1 MSASYNFYKKIDL
14 VILSGGK
21 GTRIKKF
28 LGPLPKPMIK
38 FNNKNFTQYVLNA
51 FSKFNFKRI
60 FILCG
65 YRSNIFFKKFHNKK
79 INLTKITCIKEKHLL
94 GTGGALFNLKKFNV
108 KDFILM
114 NGDTIFNI
122 NLNTLVDNFS
132 EKKNRI
138 GIIALTQNKNQQSKK
153 LNLLKL
159 NKNLVCFT
167 EKSSV
172 MNGGIYF
179 FKSKIFKYVL
189 KKKMSLE
196 RDILPKL
203 IKRKKIEGKFFHD
216 FFLDIGSKL
225 FLSKAPTLLKNEF
238 TKKAIFLDR
247 DGVINYDY
255 GHVHKLNSFR
265 FREGVIDGLKYL
277 TKKKFYIFIVTNQ
290 AGIGKKIYSENNFIN
305 LHKEINKRFVKHG
318 IYIDEVQFSPYH
330 PKALDP
336 KYKKNSRMRKPGNKM
351 IENIKANWDINLK
364 KSFMIGDKPND
375 MKASKKS
382 KLKFFYAEKNFN
394 KQVRKIINNY

>member
-216 FFLDIGSKL
+216 FF
-225 FLSKAPTLLKNEF
+225 FHLL
-238 TKKAIFLDR
+238 
-247 DGVINYDY
+247 INSAM
-255 GHVHKLNSFR
+255 G
-265 FREGVIDGLKYL
+265 
-277 TKKKFYIFIVTNQ
+277 
-290 AGIGKKIYSENNFIN
+290 
-305 LHKEINKRFVKHG
+305 
-318 IYIDEVQFSPYH
+318 
-330 PKALDP
+330 
-336 KYKKNSRMRKPGNKM
+336 
-351 IENIKANWDINLK
+351 
-364 KSFMIGDKPND
+364 
-375 MKASKKS
+375 
-382 KLKFFYAEKNFN
+382 
-394 KQVRKIINNY
+394 

>member
-1 MSASYNFYKKIDL
+1 M
-14 VILSGGK
+14 
-21 GTRIKKF
+21 
-28 LGPLPKPMIK
+28 
-38 FNNKNFTQYVLNA
+38 
-51 FSKFNFKRI
+51 
-60 FILCG
+60 
-65 YRSNIFFKKFHNKK
+65 
-79 INLTKITCIKEKHLL
+79 
-94 GTGGALFNLKKFNV
+94 
-108 KDFILM
+108 
-114 NGDTIFNI
+114 
-122 NLNTLVDNFS
+122 
-132 EKKNRI
+132 
-138 GIIALTQNKNQQSKK
+138 
-153 LNLLKL
+153 
-159 NKNLVCFT
+159 
-167 EKSSV
+167 
-172 MNGGIYF
+172 
-179 FKSKIFKYVL
+179 
-189 KKKMSLE
+189 
-196 RDILPKL
+196 
-203 IKRKKIEGKFFHD
+203 
-216 FFLDIGSKL
+216 
-225 FLSKAPTLLKNEF
+225 SKAPTLLKNEF